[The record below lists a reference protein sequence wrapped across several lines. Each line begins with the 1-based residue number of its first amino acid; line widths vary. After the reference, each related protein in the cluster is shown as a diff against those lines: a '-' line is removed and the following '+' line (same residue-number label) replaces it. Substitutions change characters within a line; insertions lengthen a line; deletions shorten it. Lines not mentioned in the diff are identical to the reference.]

1 MLPPTLRLAAARH
14 SLELM
19 SAADLVAAAD
29 AALTRG
35 LYSYSLG
42 ELSTLRSPRLAD
54 AAPLFASAL
63 RELGTSPPSEEEAV
77 LLLLKHYVWGL
88 AEGVWPPAEVLS
100 GMMEELLQAGSW
112 ETLAPSVAA
121 ACGCQELV
129 DWAYEY
135 DYLTDMAA
143 EGYVSAEELAEQDRQ
158 VNAFASRWSL
168 RHLPDRTDP
177 AWLRWNGGCAAQ
189 LACTIDADGAFDDL
203 PILADALEDAG
214 CAVAE
219 ILDHCRAGAAH
230 AHRCWAVDWLLG
242 REPASSSPKT
252 SAD

>member
-1 MLPPTLRLAAARH
+1 
-14 SLELM
+14 M

-35 LYSYSLG
+35 HYSYSLG

-54 AAPLFASAL
+54 AAPLFASVL
-63 RELGTSPPSEEEAV
+63 RELGASSPSEEEAA
-77 LLLLKHYVWGL
+77 LLLIRHYVWGI

-100 GMMEELLQAGSW
+100 GVMEELLRPDSRYSL
-112 ETLAPSVAA
+112 TRTVAV
-121 ACGCQELV
+121 ACECEELV
-129 DWAYEY
+129 KWAYEY
-135 DYLTDMAA
+135 SDLEYMAA
-143 EGYVSAEELAEQDRQ
+143 EGYVSAEHLAEQDRQ
-158 VNAFASRWSL
+158 VIAFASRWSL
-168 RHLPDRTDP
+168 RCVPNRPDP

-189 LACTIDADGAFDDL
+189 LARTIDADGAFDDL

-242 REPASSSPKT
+242 REPASASPKT